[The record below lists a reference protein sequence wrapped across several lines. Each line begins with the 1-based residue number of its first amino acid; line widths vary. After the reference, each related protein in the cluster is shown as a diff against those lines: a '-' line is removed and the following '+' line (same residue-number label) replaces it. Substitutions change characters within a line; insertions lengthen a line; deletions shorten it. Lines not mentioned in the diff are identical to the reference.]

1 MPTTTVRW
9 ITGKQFVGMD
19 SNKHSVVISGE
30 DEPDGLRPSELLLLS
45 LSACTA
51 YDVVE
56 IRSKKR
62 KPVSMLEIITTGEH
76 DPEAPWPY
84 RKIHL
89 KYRLS
94 GKDLSD
100 KAVEQAIDLSEK
112 KYCSVSATVR
122 GVAKITTEYEIV
134 PIENRK

>member
-1 MPTTTVRW
+1 MPTTTLRW
-9 ITGKQFVGMD
+9 ITGKQFVGRD
-19 SNKHSVVISGE
+19 ANNHSVVISGE
-30 DEPDGLRPSELLLLS
+30 DEPNGLRPSQLLLLS

-56 IRSKKR
+56 ILSKKR
-62 KPVSMLEIITTGEH
+62 KPISMLEIITTGEH

-84 RKIHL
+84 RTIHMKFL
-89 KYRLS
+89 LS
-94 GKDLSD
+94 GKDLTS

-122 GVAKITTEYEIV
+122 GVAKITTEYEII
-134 PIENRK
+134 P

>member
-9 ITGKQFVGMD
+9 VTGKQFVGMD
-19 SNKHSVVISGE
+19 SNNHSVVISGE
-30 DEPDGLRPSELLLLS
+30 DEANGLRPSELLLLS

-51 YDVVE
+51 YDVVD
-56 IRSKKR
+56 ILAKKR
-62 KPVSMLEIITTGEH
+62 KPVSMLEIVTTGEH
-76 DPEAPWPY
+76 DSEAPWPY

-89 KYRLS
+89 LFRLS

>member
-1 MPTTTVRW
+1 MPTTTLRW
-9 ITGKQFVGMD
+9 ITGKQFVGRD
-19 SNKHSVVISGE
+19 ANNHSVVISGE
-30 DEPDGLRPSELLLLS
+30 DEPNGLRPSQLLLLS

-56 IRSKKR
+56 ILSKKR
-62 KPVSMLEIITTGEH
+62 KPISMLEIITTGEH

-84 RKIHL
+84 RTIHMKFL
-89 KYRLS
+89 LS
-94 GKDLSD
+94 GKDLTN

-122 GVAKITTEYEIV
+122 GVAKITTEYEII
-134 PIENRK
+134 P

>member
-1 MPTTTVRW
+1 MPTTTLRW
-9 ITGKQFVGMD
+9 ITGKQFVGRD
-19 SNKHSVVISGE
+19 SNNHSVVISGE
-30 DEPDGLRPSELLLLS
+30 DEPNGLRPSELLLLS

-56 IRSKKR
+56 ILSKKR
-62 KPVSMLEIITTGEH
+62 KPISMLEIITTGEH

-84 RKIHL
+84 RTIHM
-89 KYRLS
+89 KFRLS
-94 GKDLSD
+94 GKDLTS

-122 GVAKITTEYEIV
+122 GVAKITTEHEIV
-134 PIENRK
+134 S

>member
-9 ITGKQFVGMD
+9 ITGKQFVGAD
-19 SNKHSVVISGE
+19 SNNHTVVISGE
-30 DEPDGLRPSELLLLS
+30 DEPNGLRPSELLLLS
-45 LSACTA
+45 LSSCTA

-56 IRSKKR
+56 ILSKKR
-62 KPVSMLEIITTGEH
+62 KPLSMLEIITTGDH

-84 RKIHL
+84 RTIHM
-89 KYRLS
+89 KFRLS
-94 GKDLSD
+94 GKDLTN

-122 GVAKITTEYEIV
+122 GVAKITTEYEII
-134 PIENRK
+134 P